1 MSRNL
6 VIVESP
12 AKARTIE
19 KYLGKDYEVL
29 ASYGHVRDLIPKEGA
44 VDTEHDFA
52 MRYDVIDRNAKQVDK
67 IARSLKKSDALLL
80 ATDPDREGEA
90 IAWHLL
96 ELLRERGLLEDKHVA
111 RVVFHEI
118 TKRAVAHAVENPRDI
133 SSDLVNA
140 QQARR
145 ALDYLVGFNLSPL
158 LWKKVQRGLSAG
170 RVQSPALRLIC
181 ERDAE
186 IEAFVPEEYWKI
198 EASVEKDGT
207 PFGARLSQLD
217 GEKVE
222 QFTVNNHGSA
232 RDALT
237 TLTAAAGGQLTEDS
251 QESADAPALRSAGGE
266 LRVAKVERKQRKRN
280 PAPPFITST
289 LQQEAARK
297 LGFTAKRTM
306 RTAQSL
312 YEGVRLGD
320 GDETGLITYMRTDSV
335 NLANDAVAELR
346 QLIADRY
353 GDKNLPDA
361 PRTFRTKSKNAQEA
375 HEAIRPTASARV
387 PAEIKQYLASD
398 QFRLYELIWQRTVA
412 SQMMHALFD
421 TVSADLA
428 AGDDDRHLFRASGRT
443 LREAGFLAVY
453 KEGKDDD
460 KEDDDGDKRLP
471 PLEEN
476 ERLSLV
482 EIVPTQHFT
491 EPPPRFTEAALVKT
505 LEEYDIGR
513 PSTYAS
519 IISTLQ
525 DREYVEMD
533 GKAFMPTP
541 LGKIV
546 NKFLTDH
553 FTRYVDY
560 AFTANLEDRLDA
572 VSRGEEQWQPLLREF
587 WDRFSDQIES
597 KQDLS
602 REEVAQARELG
613 TDPESGKPVIV
624 RIGRFGPFVQIGSK
638 DDEEKPKFA
647 GLRKGQD
654 MDKITLDEALYLFNL
669 PRDLGETPEGEEI
682 QVNIGRF
689 GPYVRFGKT
698 FASLKEDDPYTISKE
713 RALEVIAEKK
723 EADAKKLIKHF
734 EDAGIK
740 VQHGPFGP
748 YITDGKKNA
757 SVPKDQEPADL
768 TLEQCQEII
777 AKAPE
782 KKKRGRKGSA
792 KTAGAKKSAAGDGRT
807 AKASGSKTTASK
819 TTSSKAK
826 GTKTDGAPSK
836 AAKSGTGKSGGTKT
850 KATGSTKGGSA
861 KTTPAKSKAAGKDG
875 DSGKAGGGSRRK
887 S

>member
-19 KYLGKDYEVL
+19 KYLGKDYQVL

-44 VDTEHDFA
+44 VDTQNDFA
-52 MRYDVIDRNAKQVDK
+52 MHYDVIERNAKQVDK
-67 IARSLKKSDALLL
+67 IAKSLKQSDTLLL

-90 IAWHLL
+90 IAWHLM
-96 ELLRERGLLEDKHVA
+96 ELLRDRGLLEDKDVK

-118 TKRAVAHAVENPRDI
+118 TKRAVANAVAHPRSI
-133 SSDLVNA
+133 SDDLVNA

-186 IEAFVPEEYWKI
+186 IEAFVPEEYWRI
-198 EASVEKDGT
+198 EAKAEKDDT
-207 PFGARLSQLD
+207 PFSARLSQLD
-217 GEKVE
+217 GDKIE
-222 QFTVNNHGSA
+222 QFTINDQGGA
-232 RDALT
+232 DAAYEKLI
-237 TLTAAAGGQLTEDS
+237 AAAQGS
-251 QESADAPALRSAGGE
+251 
-266 LRVAKVERKQRKRN
+266 LRVATVEKKQRRRN
-280 PAPPFITST
+280 PSPPFTTST

-297 LGFTAKRTM
+297 LGFNARRTM
-306 RTAQSL
+306 RTAQGL
-312 YEGVRLGD
+312 YEGVKLGD

-335 NLANDAVAELR
+335 NLANDALTEIR
-346 QLIADRY
+346 QTIGDRY
-353 GDKNLPDA
+353 GDKNLPDS
-361 PRTFRTKSKNAQEA
+361 PRTFKTKSKNAQEA
-375 HEAIRPTASARV
+375 HEAIRPTASARI
-387 PAEIKQYLASD
+387 PSEIKGYLTTD

-412 SQMMHALFD
+412 SQMVHALFD

-428 AGDDDRHLFRASGRT
+428 ADANNQHLFRATGRT
-443 LREAGFLAVY
+443 LREAGFLSVY
-453 KEGKDDD
+453 KEGRDADDSKGDDD
-460 KEDDDGDKRLP
+460 DDKRLP
-471 PLEEN
+471 PLEEGETIKLN
-476 ERLSLV
+476 

-491 EPPPRFTEAALVKT
+491 EPPPRFTEAALVRT

-513 PSTYAS
+513 PSTYAA

-560 AFTANLEDRLDA
+560 EFTANLEDQLDA
-572 VSRGEEQWQPLLREF
+572 VSRGEAEWRPLLAEF
-587 WDRFSDQIES
+587 WERFSDQIEA

-613 TDPESGKPVIV
+613 TDPETGKPVIV

-689 GPYVRFGKT
+689 GPYVRYGKK

-782 KKKRGRKGSA
+782 KKKRGRKNAKTSASKKASSSA
-792 KTAGAKKSAAGDGRT
+792 KTAKTSASKAKTSKSAASKSKTGNGKTKT
-807 AKASGSKTTASK
+807 ATKKTSGSKSATGSKGSTSSASK
-819 TTSSKAK
+819 SK
-826 GTKTDGAPSK
+826 TKTSRSR
-836 AAKSGTGKSGGTKT
+836 SGGSPSGGT
-850 KATGSTKGGSA
+850 ASS
-861 KTTPAKSKAAGKDG
+861 
-875 DSGKAGGGSRRK
+875 
-887 S
+887 

>member
-19 KYLGKDYEVL
+19 KYLGKDYQVL

-44 VDTEHDFA
+44 VDTDNDFA
-52 MRYDVIDRNAKQVDK
+52 MHYDIIDRNAKQVDK
-67 IARSLKKSDALLL
+67 IAKSLKQSDTLLL

-96 ELLRERGLLEDKHVA
+96 ELLKDRGLLENKHVA

-118 TKRAVAHAVENPRDI
+118 TKRAVAHAVEHPRSI
-133 SSDLVNA
+133 SNDLVNA

-158 LWKKVQRGLSAG
+158 LWRKVQRGLSAG

-186 IEAFVPEEYWKI
+186 IEAFVPEEYWRI
-198 EASVEKDGT
+198 EAKAEKDDI
-207 PFGARLSQLD
+207 PFSARLAQLD
-217 GEKVE
+217 GEKIE
-222 QFTVNNHGSA
+222 QFTINDQGGA
-232 RDALT
+232 DAAYEKLV
-237 TLTAAAGGQLTEDS
+237 AAAKGK
-251 QESADAPALRSAGGE
+251 
-266 LRVAKVERKQRKRN
+266 LRVARVEKKQRRRN
-280 PAPPFITST
+280 PSPPFTTST

-297 LGFTAKRTM
+297 LGFNARRTM
-306 RTAQSL
+306 RTAQGL
-312 YEGVRLGD
+312 YEGVKLGD
-320 GDETGLITYMRTDSV
+320 GEETGLITYMRTDSV
-335 NLANDAVAELR
+335 SLAAEAVSEIR
-346 QLIADRY
+346 QTIGDRY
-353 GDKNLPDA
+353 GDKNLPDS
-361 PRTFRTKSKNAQEA
+361 PRTFKTKSKNAQEA
-375 HEAIRPTASARV
+375 HEAIRPTASARI
-387 PAEIKQYLASD
+387 PSEIKQYLTSD
-398 QFRLYELIWQRTVA
+398 QFRLYELVWQRTVA
-412 SQMMHALFD
+412 SQMVHALFD

-428 AGDDDRHLFRASGRT
+428 ADAGNRHLFRASGRT
-443 LREAGFLAVY
+443 LREAGFLSVY
-453 KEGKDDD
+453 KEGR
-460 KEDDDGDKRLP
+460 DDGDKAEDDNDKRLP
-471 PLEEN
+471 ALEEG
-476 ERLSLV
+476 ETIALQ

-513 PSTYAS
+513 PSTYAA

-560 AFTANLEDRLDA
+560 EFTANLEDRLDA
-572 VSRGEEQWQPLLREF
+572 VSRGEQEWRPLLAEF
-587 WDRFSDQIES
+587 WERFSDQIEA

-613 TDPESGKPVIV
+613 TDPKTGKPVIV
-624 RIGRFGPFVQIGSK
+624 RIGRYGPFVQIGTK
-638 DDEEKPKFA
+638 DDEDKPKFA

-669 PRDLGETPEGEEI
+669 PRDLGQTPEGEDI
-682 QVNIGRF
+682 QANIGRF
-689 GPYVRFGKT
+689 GPYVRYGKK

-713 RALEVIAEKK
+713 RALEVIAAKK

-734 EDAGIK
+734 EAENIK

-757 SVPKDQEPADL
+757 SVPKDMEPESL
-768 TLEQCQEII
+768 TLEQCREII

-782 KKKRGRKGSA
+782 KKKRGRKNAKTSASKKASSSA
-792 KTAGAKKSAAGDGRT
+792 KTGQ
-807 AKASGSKTTASK
+807 TTASK
-819 TTSSKAK
+819 AKTSNSKTGNGKTAAKKAASSKSASPRKSAAKTKTGKTSS
-826 GTKTDGAPSK
+826 SR
-836 AAKSGTGKSGGTKT
+836 GKSSSG
-850 KATGSTKGGSA
+850 
-861 KTTPAKSKAAGKDG
+861 PAS
-875 DSGKAGGGSRRK
+875 S
-887 S
+887 

>member
-1 MSRNL
+1 M
-6 VIVESP
+6 
-12 AKARTIE
+12 
-19 KYLGKDYEVL
+19 
-29 ASYGHVRDLIPKEGA
+29 
-44 VDTEHDFA
+44 
-52 MRYDVIDRNAKQVDK
+52 
-67 IARSLKKSDALLL
+67 
-80 ATDPDREGEA
+80 
-90 IAWHLL
+90 
-96 ELLRERGLLEDKHVA
+96 LRERGLLKDKEVA

-118 TKRAVAHAVENPRDI
+118 TKKAVGSAVASPREI

-158 LWKKVQRGLSAG
+158 LWRKVQRGLSAG

-198 EASVEKDGT
+198 EARAEKDAQA
-207 PFGARLSQLD
+207 FGARLHQLD

-222 QFTVNNHGSA
+222 QFTVNNQG
-232 RDALT
+232 
-237 TLTAAAGGQLTEDS
+237 
-251 QESADAPALRSAGGE
+251 SADAAFEKLTQAAQGQ
-266 LRVAKVERKQRKRN
+266 LRVAKVDRKQRKRN
-280 PAPPFITST
+280 PAPPFTTST

-312 YEGVRLGD
+312 YEGVSID
-320 GDETGLITYMRTDSV
+320 GGEATGLITYMRTDSV
-335 NLANDAVAELR
+335 SLAADAVSELR
-346 QLIADRY
+346 SMIGKRY

-361 PRTFRTKSKNAQEA
+361 PRSFKTKSKNAQEA
-375 HEAIRPTASARV
+375 HEAIRPTESARI
-387 PAEIKQYLASD
+387 PDEIKSNLTSD
-398 QFRLYELIWQRTVA
+398 QARLYELIWQRTVA
-412 SQMMHALFD
+412 SQMVHALFD

-428 AGDDDRHLFRASGRT
+428 TSGDDRHLFRASGRT
-443 LREAGFLAVY
+443 LREPGFLSVY

-460 KEDDDGDKRLP
+460 KGDDDADRRLP
-471 PLEEN
+471 HLEEG
-476 ERLSLV
+476 ELIKLA

-560 AFTANLEDRLDA
+560 EFTANLEDRLDA
-572 VSRGEEQWQPLLREF
+572 VSRGEEKWQPLLKEF
-587 WDRFSDQIES
+587 WDRFSEQIDA

-613 TDPESGKPVIV
+613 TDPKSGKPVIV

-689 GPYVRFGKT
+689 GPYVRYGKK

-713 RALEVIAEKK
+713 RALEVIADKK

-734 EDAGIK
+734 EAEGIK

-768 TLEQCQEII
+768 TLEQCQDII

-782 KKKRGRKGSA
+782 KKKRGRKGAAKKTADKAPAKSAAKSPAAKKNGAAKTTKA
-792 KTAGAKKSAAGDGRT
+792 KTATKAKPK
-807 AKASGSKTTASK
+807 KTTAAKKPAAK
-819 TTSSKAK
+819 T
-826 GTKTDGAPSK
+826 GTKSGD
-836 AAKSGTGKSGGTKT
+836 AASGKSQ
-850 KATGSTKGGSA
+850 S
-861 KTTPAKSKAAGKDG
+861 
-875 DSGKAGGGSRRK
+875 
-887 S
+887 